1 MLRRA
6 AHLTFGFKQVCTKWL
21 MAYGRGIIAVVDD
34 DESLGR
40 ALTRLLAAHDMEA
53 RSYISGSAFLKEF
66 HNFNFTCVL
75 LDLHMETL
83 SGIQVMERLAAMEAT
98 APVIIM
104 TGNVV
109 QNASKAA
116 FDSGAKAFLEK
127 PIDEAVLVSTIS
139 QVTLGGMQ

>member
-1 MLRRA
+1 MTNRRG
-6 AHLTFGFKQVCTKWL
+6 L
-21 MAYGRGIIAVVDD
+21 IAVVDD
-34 DESLGR
+34 DESLCR
-40 ALTRLLAAHDMEA
+40 ALTRLLAANRMEA
-53 RSYISGSAFLKEF
+53 RSYNSGTTFLNEF
-66 HNFNFTCVL
+66 ANFDFSCIV

-83 SGIQVMERLAAMEAT
+83 SGIQVMERLAAMQAA

-109 QNASKAA
+109 QNARKAA
-116 FDSGAKAFLEK
+116 FDGGAKAFLEK